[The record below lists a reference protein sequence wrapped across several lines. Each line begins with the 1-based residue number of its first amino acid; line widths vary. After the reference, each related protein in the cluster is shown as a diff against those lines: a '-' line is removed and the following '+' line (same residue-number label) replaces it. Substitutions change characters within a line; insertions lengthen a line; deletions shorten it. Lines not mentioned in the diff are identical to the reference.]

1 MATSNSQ
8 LGSIAKI
15 FTIIGAIF
23 AAGYGIYALVYPTPV
38 PPFAIGPSQNV
49 LTTEILDE
57 LLESR
62 IEKRLTQLEAAHG
75 DEKARLKDQIGE
87 LQRQR
92 REPEKA
98 LQEAL
103 ALNSSL
109 QEQLSRESNELG
121 ADKLEAASEALAAGD
136 YSVAD
141 DLFAE
146 IEARNATAVGSAAR
160 AALARGEIAEAEVRW
175 ADAAAHYARAAG
187 LEPSLQALRKAGDFA
202 ERSGNYPAALRF
214 GERAL
219 EQARAG
225 DDQIA
230 LARVLNDYALTLNS
244 AGRYDE
250 AEPLYRE
257 AMAIVE
263 KTLGKEH
270 PSYAA
275 SLNNLAGLHKATGRY
290 DEAEPL
296 FRDAMAI
303 TGATLGKEH
312 PSYAGSLN
320 NLALL
325 LDTTGRSDEAEP
337 LFREAMA
344 ITGATLGKEH
354 PTYAT
359 NLNNLAVLYAS
370 TQRFDKA
377 LPLMEQALAIRQ
389 AALGKEHPDTDRS
402 RRSLAA
408 MRADAGQ

>member
-230 LARVLNDYALTLNS
+230 LARVLNDYALTLNA

-263 KTLGKEH
+263 K
-270 PSYAA
+270 
-275 SLNNLAGLHKATGRY
+275 
-290 DEAEPL
+290 
-296 FRDAMAI
+296 
-303 TGATLGKEH
+303 TLGKEH